1 MVKLD
6 DVWES
11 YSALQY
17 NPEILDESTIDQECL
32 IAFEYEYRE
41 DGCEITIDTDE
52 FTAVCPWT
60 GLPDFGDILIGYIP
74 DSRLLELKSLK
85 YYLLSYRQV
94 GIIQEHAANRMLRDL
109 VSTCRPLMMNLTL
122 NYKSRGGLHTAVEV
136 SYRSDSGS

>member
-17 NPEILDESTIDQECL
+17 NPEILDESTIDQEFL

-60 GLPDFGDILIGYIP
+60 GLPDF
-74 DSRLLELKSLK
+74 
-85 YYLLSYRQV
+85 
-94 GIIQEHAANRMLRDL
+94 
-109 VSTCRPLMMNLTL
+109 
-122 NYKSRGGLHTAVEV
+122 
-136 SYRSDSGS
+136 